1 AIRSIPRWRQCPIH
15 VVHDEKRLNLP
26 PIEFDFLRLVH
37 GVTET
42 KSFAKELS
50 KLHDQI
56 QRAWVKTKEKMLV
69 DTTMSGLNF
78 KHFIDGGEQVCSVR
92 LNKAY
97 GAHLR

>member
-1 AIRSIPRWRQCPIH
+1 M
-15 VVHDEKRLNLP
+15 
-26 PIEFDFLRLVH
+26 
-37 GVTET
+37 TET

-97 GAHLR
+97 GAHLRRLDSPPGWLEAFRVGDHKVMGHG